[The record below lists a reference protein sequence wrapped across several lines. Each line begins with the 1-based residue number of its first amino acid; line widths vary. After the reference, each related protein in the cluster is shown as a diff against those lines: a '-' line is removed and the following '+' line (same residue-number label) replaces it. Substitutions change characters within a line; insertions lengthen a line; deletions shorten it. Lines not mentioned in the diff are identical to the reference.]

1 MKITVLGSG
10 SAFSDPS
17 RFNSAYLVESEDQTF
32 LIDCG
37 SDALRALQKAK
48 TDLFSIGDIF
58 LTHLH
63 ADHSGGL
70 PAVLTAM
77 HVLDR
82 KSPVEVHVPSTQLE
96 FVRLW
101 LANLFI
107 YNRRMSFETTLVP
120 IHAGTKK
127 LNAHLEIE
135 FIPTKHLQK
144 YAEHAAAAE
153 IKPLSFSVIVREGNN
168 SFFFS
173 SDFGSIN
180 EVRSYL
186 ECSLALVEATH
197 PNIEDI
203 AEITK
208 RPHGRIFLT
217 HIPQELEIGGK
228 WRSELYSK
236 FNVEELNVVHDGQVF
251 TI

>member
-1 MKITVLGSG
+1 MRITVLGSG

-17 RFNSAYLVESEDQTF
+17 RFNSAYLVESGDRSF

-48 TDLFSIGDIF
+48 VDLFSIDDIF

-70 PAVLTAM
+70 PAVLTGM

-82 KSPVEVHVPSTQLE
+82 KDSVRVHVPSTQFE
-96 FVRLW
+96 FVKTW
-101 LANLFI
+101 LANFFI
-107 YNRRMSFETTLVP
+107 YDRRMSFEIALLP
-120 IHAGTKK
+120 IDAGTKK

-135 FIPTKHLQK
+135 FISTKHLQK
-144 YAEHAAAAE
+144 YADYTAEAA
-153 IKPLSFSVIVREGNN
+153 INPLSFSVIVREGNK

-173 SDFGSIN
+173 SDFSSVN

-197 PNIEDI
+197 PTIEEI
-203 AEITK
+203 AEIS
-208 RPHGRIFLT
+208 RRSHDRVFLT
-217 HIPQELEIGGK
+217 HIPKELEIGGE
-228 WRSELYSK
+228 WRSELYLK
-236 FNVEELNVVHDGQVF
+236 FKVEELNVVHDGQVF
-251 TI
+251 KI